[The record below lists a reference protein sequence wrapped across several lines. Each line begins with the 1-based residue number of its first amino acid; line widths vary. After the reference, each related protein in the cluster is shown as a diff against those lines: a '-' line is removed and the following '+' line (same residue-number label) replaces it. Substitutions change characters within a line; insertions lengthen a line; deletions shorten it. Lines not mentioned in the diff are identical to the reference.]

1 MSSSSSL
8 QGPES
13 SHDGGHCVVV
23 FTSLRNGVIRKCL
36 RLQCCAVYKDTL
48 QIRKTCST
56 ERILRADKEL
66 EAKHD
71 EDVGKSS
78 RCKL

>member
-1 MSSSSSL
+1 
-8 QGPES
+8 
-13 SHDGGHCVVV
+13 
-23 FTSLRNGVIRKCL
+23 
-36 RLQCCAVYKDTL
+36 VYKDTL